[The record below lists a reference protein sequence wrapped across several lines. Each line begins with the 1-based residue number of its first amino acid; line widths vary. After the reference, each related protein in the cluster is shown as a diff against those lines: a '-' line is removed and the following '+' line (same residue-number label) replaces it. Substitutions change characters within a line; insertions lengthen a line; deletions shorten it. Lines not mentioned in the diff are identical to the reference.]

1 MSQTYELHMSANRD
15 HVHVAGRSLF
25 QDVDP
30 MIWFQA
36 LGPEIETWLPYA
48 HAQILKTWFLFPEG
62 RAESDHLSRALF
74 FGSIR
79 HQWGLQTMVQLNCK
93 IL

>member
-1 MSQTYELHMSANRD
+1 MSQTYELLMSANCD

-48 HAQILKTWFLFPEG
+48 HAQILKTWFLFPKG
-62 RAESDHLSRALF
+62 RAETTYLEHFFLAVSGTSGVSRPW
-74 FGSIR
+74 S
-79 HQWGLQTMVQLNCK
+79 N
-93 IL
+93 